1 MSGAMEHPNEGAAF
15 LHGFSLCILTF
26 ASVHLYL
33 IICLVWSLLQV
44 YGLIASSPFS
54 SASVCWVGEWNFHC
68 NHQLLNLQG
77 KHPPTHT
84 LCLLWQILLFHSLL
98 TPLEVCICEAKI
110 GLKWN
115 SPWFPMALLMSI
127 PGPAKL
133 GALWSSSKTNYVLPR
148 ILLHFTGGREREM
161 SWPFMTSFKIIPG
174 RLYLEISQG
183 PGMWLAPFPS
193 FSTEAREPLT

>member
-1 MSGAMEHPNEGAAF
+1 MPSEWG
-15 LHGFSLCILTF
+15 HGPPKWGSCLFAWFFSMYFNFCI
-26 ASVHLYL
+26 VHLYL
-33 IICLVWSLLQV
+33 IISLVWSLLQV

-115 SPWFPMALLMSI
+115 SPWFPTALLTSI

-133 GALWSSSKTNYVLPR
+133 GASWSSSKTDYALPR
-148 ILLHFTGGREREM
+148 ILLHITGGRERER
-161 SWPFMTSFKIIPG
+161 WA
-174 RLYLEISQG
+174 G
-183 PGMWLAPFPS
+183 PLWLPS
-193 FSTEAREPLT
+193 K